1 MVKHFFS
8 LRTVRGR
15 GELTRRSISNVKIVN
30 FAFFVPFRF
39 FFGGGGDG
47 GGEGSQ
53 ANELL
58 NSRSNFC

>member
-1 MVKHFFS
+1 M
-8 LRTVRGR
+8 
-15 GELTRRSISNVKIVN
+15 KIVN

-39 FFGGGGDG
+39 FGGGGDG
-47 GGEGSQ
+47 GGEGNQ